1 MNALTIGWIDQQ
13 LGKITMYRLVL
24 YGLLALVGMAL
35 LLMLT
40 GNIGFSPLNFIV
52 STVVITA
59 TAYGSN
65 HLFAWLFGVK
75 PHTESA
81 LITGLILALLF
92 IPPVNLIGFVKLAL
106 VAAIAMASKY
116 VIAVRN
122 RHIFNPAAIA
132 IVIASVSGLAYAGWW
147 VATPA
152 MIPITILAGGLILYR
167 TQKQYVAL
175 VFVVVAAAMLFV
187 QGTDPLTAL
196 TSWPLLF
203 LGAFMLSEPLTL
215 PPRHQ
220 QQFIVAGVV
229 GVLATLPLHYGRIT
243 MTPAL
248 ALVIG
253 NFIGWWYGQ
262 RRAVKLRYVGK
273 EQLGASTY
281 QFLFDADKLS
291 FEPGQ
296 YMELSLP
303 HASADSRGTRRIF
316 SIASRPGE
324 EQVSIG
330 TKMPSK
336 PSTYKR
342 ALMNL
347 KTGTTL
353 YATRIAGDFVLPKD
367 KNTPIICIAGG
378 IGITPFVSFAAAAD
392 RKVTVIYSVNNIS
405 ELSFVDV
412 LKQHDIDVT
421 VVSSDD
427 KPLPDKEWKLV
438 HGHLDENTLRKLID
452 VAQQPSVYASGPP
465 AMVVNV
471 RNSLKKLGVK
481 KIKVDEFSG
490 Y

>member
-203 LGAFMLSEPLTL
+203 LGAFMLSEPLN
-215 PPRHQ
+215 
-220 QQFIVAGVV
+220 
-229 GVLATLPLHYGRIT
+229 LATPPPAAIYCGGGRRGAGDT
-243 MTPAL
+243 AL
-248 ALVIG
+248 ALWSHHHDTSLSSG
-253 NFIGWWYGQ
+253 N
-262 RRAVKLRYVGK
+262 R
-273 EQLGASTY
+273 
-281 QFLFDADKLS
+281 
-291 FEPGQ
+291 
-296 YMELSLP
+296 
-303 HASADSRGTRRIF
+303 
-316 SIASRPGE
+316 
-324 EQVSIG
+324 
-330 TKMPSK
+330 
-336 PSTYKR
+336 
-342 ALMNL
+342 
-347 KTGTTL
+347 
-353 YATRIAGDFVLPKD
+353 
-367 KNTPIICIAGG
+367 
-378 IGITPFVSFAAAAD
+378 
-392 RKVTVIYSVNNIS
+392 
-405 ELSFVDV
+405 
-412 LKQHDIDVT
+412 
-421 VVSSDD
+421 
-427 KPLPDKEWKLV
+427 
-438 HGHLDENTLRKLID
+438 
-452 VAQQPSVYASGPP
+452 
-465 AMVVNV
+465 
-471 RNSLKKLGVK
+471 
-481 KIKVDEFSG
+481 
-490 Y
+490 